1 MENVKKTRTKWA
13 GRGIGLLLLLLVAA
27 PGLRAQVNGED
38 NWGAWLMY
46 FGTNRVSDAFS
57 IHTEAQFRYWEV
69 GSNFNQ
75 MLLRTGANFHLSDE
89 NIATAG
95 YAYILTDG
103 SFEEPA
109 GALDSR
115 EHRLFLQ
122 FIQFNNYRKL
132 RFEHRYRFEQRFI
145 SLGDNSDT
153 EYRARYRLQLTHPI
167 NDIFFVNWY
176 DEIFVNLQGN
186 VFGQNR
192 LYLALG
198 AKFSPELSVQAGYLK
213 NHFPNAHY
221 DRLQLAVFFNPD
233 FRNKQADP

>member
-1 MENVKKTRTKWA
+1 MIKKERNIQERA
-13 GRGIGLLLLLLVAA
+13 GRIVGLLLLFLLAA

-38 NWGAWLMY
+38 KWGSWLMY

-75 MLLRTGANFHLSDE
+75 MLLRTGANFHLTE
-89 NIATAG
+89 QAIATAG

-122 FIQFNNYRKL
+122 FILKNRLRKL
-132 RFEHRYRFEQRFI
+132 AFEHRYRLEQRFI
-145 SLGDNSDT
+145 SLGDANDT
-153 EYRARYRLQLTHPI
+153 QYRARYRLQLTHPI
-167 NDIFFVNWY
+167 NEVFFVNGY
-176 DEIFVNLQGN
+176 DEVFLNLQGN

-198 AKFSPELSVQAGYLK
+198 AKLSPEVSVQAGYLK

-221 DRLQLAVFFNPD
+221 DRLQLGVFFNPD
-233 FRNKQADP
+233 FRDKEAAP